1 MKKLLILFIF
11 TTLMTSCIT
20 TDRVVS
26 SRCNCDSNFRVWNSP
41 YLYNPWLYDFGWNSN
56 WWFYNR
62 YPIYYNRDIRPTP
75 TPPSRYDRRRDS
87 VPRTVTPS
95 QPQRRYYDDNVYPSD
110 RNRSVT
116 PSYDNRRYNQPNYN
130 TPSRNYQN
138 QNIRQSPNNV
148 PSRST
153 SPSIN
158 STTPTRRGRGGIQ

>member
-26 SRCNCDSNFRVWNSP
+26 SRCNCESNFRVWSSP
-41 YLYNPWLYDFGWNSN
+41 YLYNPWLYDFGWNYN
-56 WWFYNR
+56 WRFYNP
-62 YPIYYNRDIRPTP
+62 YPRYYNRDVRPTP
-75 TPPSRYDRRRDS
+75 TPPSRYDRRRNS

-95 QPQRRYYDDNVYPSD
+95 QPKGRYYDDNVYPE
-110 RNRSVT
+110 RRPTHRVPMT
-116 PSYDNRRYNQPNYN
+116 PSPRYSQPSNN